1 MIIDTNQSNPL
12 SIKDIMTE
20 LPNKLRLDLYLS
32 HFEIDPQLV
41 KNDSNI
47 TKILNYGV
55 KAAQFFSEPMLN

>member
-1 MIIDTNQSNPL
+1 
-12 SIKDIMTE
+12 MTE